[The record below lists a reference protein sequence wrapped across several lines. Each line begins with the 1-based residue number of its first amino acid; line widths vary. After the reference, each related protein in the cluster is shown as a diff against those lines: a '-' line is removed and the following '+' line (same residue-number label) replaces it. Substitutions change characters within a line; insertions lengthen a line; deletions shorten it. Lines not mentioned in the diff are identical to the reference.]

1 MTGYPERIL
10 MTADTVGGVW
20 TYALELIRSLA
31 RYDVQVVL
39 ATMGRPLSQYQREAV
54 QSLPGLSIHESSFK
68 LEWMQDPWDD
78 VEAAGEWLL
87 GLEETVRPDIVHLNG
102 YAHAALPWLTPR
114 VVVAHSC
121 VLSWWRAVHRC
132 EAPATWDT
140 YREAVTLGLQSAE
153 LVAAPSSAMLQTLD
167 ENYGKIRNAIVIPNG
182 REIPDGEVEKEPF
195 IFSAGRL
202 WDEAKNVSALT
213 KVASQLDWPLFIA
226 GEQAEPG
233 TGDCTAAVKHEAITL
248 GSLSAKE
255 TVGWFRRA
263 SIYALPACYEPF
275 GLSVLEAALCGCALI
290 LGDIPSLREIWGDA
304 AVFVTPHDTDQLR
317 KVLNEL
323 TNDPK
328 QLVTFAGKA
337 KKRAARYTPD
347 LMARR
352 YLAAYQTA
360 ATRHPLTNLSQP
372 LPLCAS

>member
-10 MTADTVGGVW
+10 MTADTGGGVW

-31 RYDVQVVL
+31 RYDMQVVL
-39 ATMGRPLSQYQREAV
+39 ATRGRPLSKYQREAV

-68 LEWMQDPWDD
+68 LEWMQDPWDH

-121 VLSWWRAVHRC
+121 VLSWWRGVHRC

-153 LVAAPSSAMLQTLD
+153 LVAAPSRAMLQTFD

-182 REIPDGEVEKEPF
+182 REIPDAEVEKEPF

-213 KVASQLDWPLFIA
+213 KVASQVDWPLFIA

-233 TGDCTAAVKHEAITL
+233 MGDRTAA
-248 GSLSAKE
+248 
-255 TVGWFRRA
+255 
-263 SIYALPACYEPF
+263 
-275 GLSVLEAALCGCALI
+275 
-290 LGDIPSLREIWGDA
+290 
-304 AVFVTPHDTDQLR
+304 
-317 KVLNEL
+317 
-323 TNDPK
+323 
-328 QLVTFAGKA
+328 
-337 KKRAARYTPD
+337 
-347 LMARR
+347 
-352 YLAAYQTA
+352 
-360 ATRHPLTNLSQP
+360 
-372 LPLCAS
+372 